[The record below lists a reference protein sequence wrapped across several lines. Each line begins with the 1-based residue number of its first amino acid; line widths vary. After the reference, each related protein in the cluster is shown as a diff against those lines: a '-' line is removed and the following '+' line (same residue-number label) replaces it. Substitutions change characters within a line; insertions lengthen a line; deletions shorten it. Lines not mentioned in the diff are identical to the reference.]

1 MLLGNIGLGKMNSSL
16 VSSVVVIRLVS
27 IVFVMMLVVDCLL
40 LDRFLVRLCLRLSVV
55 ISLYSLIIISVEVKW
70 LSVLVL

>member
-16 VSSVVVIRLVS
+16 VSSVVVIGLVS